1 VPDLVLS
8 NVSKHFEAT
17 RALDDFSLEVDRGE
31 LLVLVGPSGCG
42 KTTAL
47 RLIAGF
53 DAPSRGHVQL
63 DGKDL
68 SGVPPER
75 RSVGLVFQ
83 HYALFPHMD
92 VATNVAYGLKFV
104 APRIDAHA
112 RVAELLELV
121 GLSGLERRRPDELSA
136 GQRQRVALA
145 RSLAPQP
152 KVLLLDE
159 PLSALDVQ
167 LRQRLRADIR
177 SIIKSSGTTALYVT
191 HDQEEALAIA
201 DRVAV
206 MRAGVLEQVDVPH
219 TVYTR
224 PHTAFVAQFVG
235 GGNVFQARVL
245 ASDEQRLTLQF
256 GTSSAHFPPQ
266 PHHEKGTTVRVLVRP
281 EQLSLGGDGAVQ
293 LRGVLLSKEYLGPT
307 LRLRLDCEGHP
318 LWVSCAGR
326 VEPATAP
333 GEAVSVGFS
342 PRHAWVLP
350 T

>member
-1 VPDLVLS
+1 MPDLVLN
-8 NVSKHFEAT
+8 NVSKHFGAT

-53 DAPSRGHVQL
+53 DAPSRGQL
-63 DGKDL
+63 QLNGKDL

-92 VATNVAYGLKFV
+92 VATNVAYGLKYV
-104 APRIDAHA
+104 APRVDARA

-177 SIIKSSGTTALYVT
+177 SIIKSSDTTALYVT

-206 MRAGVLEQVDVPH
+206 MRAGVLEQVDVPQ

-224 PHTAFVAQFVG
+224 PRTAFVAQFVG
-235 GGNVFQARVL
+235 GGNVLQARVL
-245 ASDEQRLTLQF
+245 ASDEQRLTLQI
-256 GTSSAHFPPQ
+256 GASTGCFPPQ
-266 PHHEKGTTVRVLVRP
+266 PHHGKGDTVRVLVRP
-281 EQLSLGGDGAVQ
+281 EQLSLAGNGAVQ
-293 LRGVLLSKEYLGPT
+293 LRGILLSKEYLGPT
-307 LRLRLDCEGHP
+307 LRLHLDCEGRP
-318 LWVSCAGR
+318 LWVSCAGQ
-326 VEPATAP
+326 VELARAP
-333 GEAVSVGFS
+333 GDEVGVGFS
-342 PRHAWVLP
+342 PQHAWVLP